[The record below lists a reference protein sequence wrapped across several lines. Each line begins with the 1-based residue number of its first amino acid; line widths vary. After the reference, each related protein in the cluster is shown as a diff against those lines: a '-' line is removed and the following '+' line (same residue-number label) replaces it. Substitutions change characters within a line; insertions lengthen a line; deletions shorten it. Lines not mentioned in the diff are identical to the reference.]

1 VDTPARENRC
11 GYIWCFD
18 PAKLVKAVTD
28 MAARN
33 RSGKSGETA
42 WRAQGERYV
51 QRLLEDE
58 RLRANLLGAYSS
70 ARSAY
75 GRLGNGKGPT
85 HALFQDP
92 KLQRELLNAANAL
105 RDASLRLG
113 GNAPRPRRR
122 RRRLGRPLLIALVGA
137 GLAIALSPDLRSKI
151 LDLLFGSEEAFD
163 YTSTTAP
170 ASPAPANVAGA

>member
-1 VDTPARENRC
+1 
-11 GYIWCFD
+11 
-18 PAKLVKAVTD
+18 

-33 RSGKSGETA
+33 RSGKSDQAT
-42 WRAQGERYV
+42 WRSQGERYV

-58 RLRANLLGAYSS
+58 SLRSNLAGAYSS

-92 KLQRELLNAANAL
+92 KLQRELLEAANAL
-105 RDASLRLG
+105 RNASSALGPDAP
-113 GNAPRPRRR
+113 APRRR
-122 RRRLGRPLLIALVGA
+122 RRRARRPLMVAIVGA
-137 GLAIALSPDLRSKI
+137 ALALALSSDLRSKV
-151 LDLLFGSEEAFD
+151 LDLLFGAEEQFD

-170 ASPAPANVAGA
+170 ATPAPAGVAGA